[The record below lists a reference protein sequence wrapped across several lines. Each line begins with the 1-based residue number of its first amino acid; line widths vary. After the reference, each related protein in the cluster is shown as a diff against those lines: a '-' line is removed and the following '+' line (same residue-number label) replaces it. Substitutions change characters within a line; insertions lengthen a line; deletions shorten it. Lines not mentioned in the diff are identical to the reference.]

1 MCQRKSRCAGGEDLL
16 YSSCQ
21 IFSEAIVTDL
31 LSVAGAERIMMGSG
45 CCFDTA
51 HRQIDI
57 TVPYRLGSAPKWRS
71 RVSPLSLALHRHL
84 EPALACG
91 HGGGL

>member
-21 IFSEAIVTDL
+21 IFSAAIVADL
-31 LSVAGAERIMMGSG
+31 LGVAGADRIMMGSG

-51 HRQIDI
+51 HKDPVKIANGVKDPVLVPSERGDEQIRFF
-57 TVPYRLGSAPKWRS
+57 PR
-71 RVSPLSLALHRHL
+71 
-84 EPALACG
+84 
-91 HGGGL
+91 